1 MFHVSNHSKLH
12 SKRRKMGSWEKND
25 YNEPNNIM
33 LGRWVNKV
41 LDQGLS
47 KEKLDLGL
55 KL

>member
-1 MFHVSNHSKLH
+1 
-12 SKRRKMGSWEKND
+12 MGSWEKND